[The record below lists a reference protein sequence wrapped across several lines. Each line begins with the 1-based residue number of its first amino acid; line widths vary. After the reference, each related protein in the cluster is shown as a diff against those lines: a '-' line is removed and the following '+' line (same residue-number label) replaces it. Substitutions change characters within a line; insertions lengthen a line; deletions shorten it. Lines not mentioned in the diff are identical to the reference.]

1 MYGMGRFAFSSPSHG
16 HKGFSVALIALC
28 AFGGV
33 QLVFLTLGAVF
44 QFTPWIMMIE
54 AVGALIVT
62 MVCVIVVG
70 RAEKRADD
78 ADAAVESQLSY
89 LADFATD
96 LYWETDLEGIVTSA
110 GGRMMSTIMPDLNR
124 IIGLH
129 YLDVIKLEETEMQK
143 MTAALRQIKPYSDI
157 LSKLNDPQG
166 KRYFISLSATPRFN
180 SAGDVIGYL
189 GVGTNVTRRIEAQ
202 GRLKHMAEHDM
213 LTGLANRYSFQN
225 RIENDVTESEDD
237 DNVALLAIDLD
248 NFKAI
253 NDTYGHQAGDALL
266 NLVAKRIRK
275 TIRGDDWA
283 ARLGGDEFVVVTRN
297 IHNPMDACLMA
308 ARLISALSRPYQIG
322 GLELQS
328 SASVGIACAP
338 IHARN
343 SRTLMKC
350 ADLALYEAKGDGR
363 NCYRLFEAPSQTG
376 FAVN

>member
-1 MYGMGRFAFSSPSHG
+1 MGRFAFSSHSRDQ
-16 HKGFSVALIALC
+16 KGFSVALVALGI
-28 AFGGV
+28 FGGL
-33 QLVFLTLGAVF
+33 QLIFLTLGVIF
-44 QFTPWIMMIE
+44 QFAPWIMMIE
-54 AVGALIVT
+54 AVAALIVT
-62 MVCVIVVG
+62 LVCVIVVG
-70 RAEKRADD
+70 RAEQRADA

-110 GGRMMSTIMPDLNR
+110 GGRLMSTIMPDLNR
-124 IIGLH
+124 IVGQH
-129 YLDVIKLEETEMQK
+129 YLAVIKLEESEMQK
-143 MTAALRQIKPYSDI
+143 MTAALREIKPYSDI
-157 LSKLNDPQG
+157 LSKLHDPKG
-166 KRYFISLSATPRFN
+166 ERYFISLSATPRFN
-180 SAGDVIGYL
+180 AGGDIVGYL

-202 GRLKHMAEHDM
+202 GRLRHMAEHDM

-225 RIENDVTESEDD
+225 RIEDDVSESDDD

-253 NDTYGHQAGDALL
+253 NDTYGHQSGDALL

-297 IHNPMDACLMA
+297 VPNPMDACLMA
-308 ARLISALSRPYQIG
+308 ARLITALSRPYQIG
-322 GLELQS
+322 GLELHC
-328 SASVGIACAP
+328 SASVGVACAP

-363 NCYRLFEAPSQTG
+363 SCYRLFEAPANSG
-376 FAVN
+376 FAFN